1 MKQTLPQRLR
11 ALREENGMT
20 QEKLAK
26 ELGVARMT
34 IVCYE
39 SGKNSPDGNML
50 SKMCAIFDCTPDY
63 LFGFSDFKNPQN
75 RQAWMASVKTLGAAI
90 GTLPQERQEALVTAL
105 NSLLQDNFMLNETA
119 EMEDFIAENMAALL
133 SAYAEMVRRF
143 TAALVSGKAEVA
155 SVYEAIEGG
164 RDEVYG
170 SVDKVC
176 RGLMGVLL

>member
-63 LFGFSDFKNPQN
+63 LIGYSDFKNPQN

-105 NSLLQDNFMLNETA
+105 NSLLRV
-119 EMEDFIAENMAALL
+119 AENMAALL
-133 SAYAEMVRRF
+133 WAYAEMVRRF

-155 SVYEAIEGG
+155 SVYEAIEDG

-170 SVDKVC
+170 SVDRVC
-176 RGLMGVLL
+176 RSLMGVLLQG